1 MKNIFP
7 VLIITG
13 LVLLFFWQFF
23 LKGLLPIP
31 SDTIIG
37 LYHPFRDLYAKN
49 YPRGIPFKNYL
60 ITDPVRQIYPWK
72 NLAVYM
78 EKNLNLPLWNPYS
91 LSGTPLLANFQS
103 SVFYPLN
110 ILLFILPF
118 SLGWSVLIFM
128 EPFLAGI
135 FLYFYL
141 ENINLNKFSALLG
154 SVVFSFSGF
163 FIAWFEWGT
172 VTQVALWLPLV
183 LLSVDRI
190 FGSPQEK
197 SKIKNQK
204 SKIQV
209 KSKNLISWSFIFTFS
224 LSSAFFAGHL
234 QTFFYLFL
242 VSFAYFVVRW
252 VQFGKDRKILFVCI
266 ILNAFFLILTSVQW
280 VPTLQLILLSARN
293 IDQSPLTNPG
303 WFIPWQ
309 NLVQFVAPDFFGNP
323 ATLNYWGIW
332 NYGEFVGY
340 IGILPLILAFFA
352 LFFRH
357 DKKTFFWG
365 STFFISLIFAL
376 PTIFAKLPFLF
387 KIPFVDT
394 AQPTRFMFIIDF
406 SLSVLSA
413 LGLDYFLKS
422 KSKKE
427 IFYPLIFIGIVVIA
441 LWLFVLLG
449 GRIDKNLIANL
460 SIAKHNLIFPTFIF
474 LISAII
480 FLVPILFKKSN
491 RLTTILCI
499 SIVGLTVFD
508 LFRFGWKF
516 NPFTKKSYLF
526 PNTQTIN
533 FLQKQKGKFRIMT
546 TDSRIL
552 PPNFSVVYKLEDIA
566 GYDPLYLSRYAELI
580 AASQRNKPDIN
591 PPFGFNRIITP
602 HNYNSKIVNLLGVR
616 YILSLSDI
624 NKTGFK
630 KVFQEGETRV
640 YENKNALPRV
650 FFVKDLDLANSKQG
664 AIDSLFKNNIN
675 LKDTAVVEGLKN
687 GGSNLS
693 IGSLKIINYSGSK
706 IIFETNNSSNGFLVL
721 TDSYYPTWHATID
734 GRETKIYR
742 TDFNFR
748 GIFIPKGNHLIEF
761 YDSIF

>member
-13 LVLLFFWQFF
+13 LVFLFFWQFF

-118 SLGWSVLIFM
+118 SLGWSVLILM

-172 VTQVALWLPLV
+172 VTQVAVWFPLV
-183 LLSVDRI
+183 LLSIDKI
-190 FGSPQEK
+190 TS
-197 SKIKNQK
+197 SKGKKFSIWNA
-204 SKIQV
+204 V
-209 KSKNLISWSFIFTFS
+209 LLFS
-224 LSSAFFAGHL
+224 LVSAFFAGHL

-242 VSFAYFVVRW
+242 VSFIYLFARW
-252 VQFGKDRKILFVCI
+252 WQYGKSKKLLALFTIYYSLFTI
-266 ILNAFFLILTSVQW
+266 ITSVQW

-376 PTIFAKLPFLF
+376 PTIFAKLPFFF

-394 AQPTRFMFIIDF
+394 AQPTRLMFIIDF

-427 IFYPLIFIGIVVIA
+427 IFYPLIFIGTVVIA
-441 LWLFVLLG
+441 LWLFVLFG
-449 GRIDKNLIANL
+449 GRIDKSLIANL

-591 PPFGFNRIITP
+591 PPF
-602 HNYNSKIVNLLGVR
+602 Y
-616 YILSLSDI
+616 
-624 NKTGFK
+624 
-630 KVFQEGETRV
+630 
-640 YENKNALPRV
+640 
-650 FFVKDLDLANSKQG
+650 
-664 AIDSLFKNNIN
+664 
-675 LKDTAVVEGLKN
+675 
-687 GGSNLS
+687 
-693 IGSLKIINYSGSK
+693 
-706 IIFETNNSSNGFLVL
+706 
-721 TDSYYPTWHATID
+721 
-734 GRETKIYR
+734 
-742 TDFNFR
+742 
-748 GIFIPKGNHLIEF
+748 
-761 YDSIF
+761 